1 MAAYTVS
8 TGAPHPLG
16 ATPTKTGVNFS
27 LFSQH
32 ATGVELLLF
41 DSHDAPDAAQTIV
54 LDPVKN
60 NSFFF
65 WHVHVDGLKP
75 GAFYAYRVDGPN
87 APEEGHRFNR
97 NKVLVDPYA
106 RGITHNLLDRGAA
119 CTEDDNVAKSM
130 RSIVVDPAAY
140 DWGDDAP
147 PRKPIEDHIIYE
159 MHVGGFTA
167 AANSGV
173 SAPGTFQG
181 VIEKLPYLKD
191 LGVTAIELLP
201 IHSFDYANPLRSGPD
216 GQPLYNYWGYS
227 TIGFFAPVAKYC
239 TRPNEARQLDDVR
252 DLVKACHKEGIE
264 VFLDVVY
271 NHTDEGNHQGP
282 VFNFKGIDNSLY
294 YHLVKDNPYYYMDYT
309 GCGNTFNCN
318 HPVGEKLVVESLKY
332 WTTAARIDGFRF
344 DEGTILTRGM
354 DGAPMAYPP
363 LVWDIELD
371 DTLLDVKVIA
381 EAWDAAGAYEVGY
394 FPGDRWA
401 EWNGKYRDD
410 IRSFVKGDPGQVGA
424 VAARIAGS
432 ADLYQW
438 RQHRP
443 ENSVNFITCHDGF
456 TLNDLVS
463 YDGKHNE
470 ANGENNNDGIND
482 NVSWNCGVEGP
493 TDDAQVEALRN
504 RQVKNFA
511 ALLMLSQGVPM
522 ITMGDE
528 VRRTQGG
535 NNNTY
540 CQDNAIAWFNWD
552 DVDRHADVFRFFK
565 HMIAFRK
572 AHATLRRPRFFT
584 GETNER
590 GLKDI
595 AWHGTS
601 LAQPAWDDP
610 QARALAFTLA
620 GFGDDPDIHVMMNMY
635 WEALDFALP
644 GIWERTWHRFAD
656 TALDSPKDIAE
667 PGQEI
672 PVSGS
677 GYTVTARSVVIL
689 TAK

>member
-1 MAAYTVS
+1 MAAFTVS

-16 ATPTKTGVNFS
+16 ASVTKTGVNFS

-41 DSHDAPDAAQTIV
+41 DSHDAPSPSQTIV
-54 LDPVKN
+54 LDPIAN

-65 WHVHVDGLKP
+65 WHVHVDGLKA
-75 GAFYAYRVDGPN
+75 GAFYAYRVDGP
-87 APEEGHRFNR
+87 AEPGKGQKFNR

-106 RGITHNLLDRGAA
+106 KAITHNLLDRVAA
-119 CTEDDNVAKSM
+119 CDDEDNVAKSM
-130 RSIVVDPAAY
+130 RSVVVDPADY
-140 DWGDDAP
+140 EWGDDTP
-147 PRKPIEDHIIYE
+147 PRKPIEEHIIYE

-167 AANSGV
+167 SGNSGV
-173 SAPGTFQG
+173 AHPGTFQG

-201 IHSFDYANPLRSGPD
+201 IHSFDYANPVRLGPGD
-216 GQPLYNYWGYS
+216 APLYNYWGYS

-239 TRPNEARQLDDVR
+239 TKKDEGRHLNEVR

-282 VFNFKGIDNSLY
+282 VFNFKGIDNLNY
-294 YHLVKDNPYYYMDYT
+294 YHVVKDNPFYYMDYT

-318 HPVGEKLVVESLKY
+318 HPIGEKLVLQSLQY
-332 WTTAARIDGFRF
+332 WTREARIDGFRF

-363 LVWDIELD
+363 LIWDIELD

-394 FPGDRWA
+394 FPGNRWA

-410 IRSFVKGDPGQVGA
+410 IRSFVKGDLGKIGA
-424 VAARIAGS
+424 VATRISGS
-432 ADLYQW
+432 ADLYQS
-438 RQHRP
+438 RQHQP
-443 ENSVNFITCHDGF
+443 VNSINFITCHDGF

-463 YDGKHNE
+463 YNGKHNE
-470 ANGENNNDGIND
+470 ANGENNNDGAND
-482 NVSWNCGVEGP
+482 NISWNCGVEGP
-493 TDDAQVEALRN
+493 TNDPDIESLRN
-504 RQVKNFA
+504 KQVKNFA
-511 ALLMLSQGVPM
+511 AILMLSQGVPM

-528 VRRTQGG
+528 VRRTQNG

-540 CQDNAIAWFNWD
+540 CQDNATAWFNWD
-552 DVDRHADVFRFFK
+552 DLKTHAEIHRFFK

-572 AHATLRRPRFFT
+572 AHAALRRPRFFT
-584 GETNER
+584 GETNDR
-590 GLKDI
+590 GLKDLT
-595 AWHGTS
+595 WHGTT
-601 LAQPAWDDP
+601 LGAPAWDDP
-610 QARALAFTLA
+610 QARSLAFTLA

-635 WEALDFALP
+635 WDGLDFELP
-644 GIWERTWHRFAD
+644 TVWNRNWHRFAD
-656 TALDSPKDIAE
+656 TAMPSPDDIAE
-667 PGQEI
+667 PGQEVPI
-672 PVSGS
+672 SS
-677 GYTVTARSVVIL
+677 HGYTVTGRSIVVL